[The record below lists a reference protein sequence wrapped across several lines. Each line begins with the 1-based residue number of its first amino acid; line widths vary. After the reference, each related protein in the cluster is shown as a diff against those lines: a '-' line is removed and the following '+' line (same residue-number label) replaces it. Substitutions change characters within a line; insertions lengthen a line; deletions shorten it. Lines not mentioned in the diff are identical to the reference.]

1 MTVELMLTPAFFAHF
16 SMILMLDSM
25 IGCPPWQM
33 VSVSAACAG
42 VASAP
47 SANSAA
53 AAGRYPRIPRALVI
67 AFLPTDGLGSARAAQ
82 AFQDTPGPDSLQ
94 YSFPDC
100 IQSGLGLKHRG
111 QHQGTPP

>member
-1 MTVELMLTPAFFAHF
+1 MLTPSFFAHF

-42 VASAP
+42 VASAV
-47 SANSAA
+47 SASVAA
-53 AAGRYPRIPRALVI
+53 AASRYPAVPRALVI
-67 AFLPTDGLGSARAAQ
+67 AFLPVDGFGSARAAQ
-82 AFQDTPGPDSLQ
+82 ALHANPASDSLQ

-100 IQSGLGLKHRG
+100 IQSEFGLKAARLG
-111 QHQGTPP
+111 